1 MANPTWHNIHPDFRL
16 NGIRFS
22 TKEFVKIG
30 QYLSIEGEPFEK
42 SIGDFLCDWTA
53 DASTVNVQTSGST
66 GNPKT
71 IILKKEHMVNSAL
84 ATGAYFGLEPKQKAL
99 LCLPC
104 TGIAGKMMLVRAI
117 VLGLHL
123 DYVEP
128 SSNPLPNNDKTYDFV
143 AMVPLQVQNSLDA
156 MDRIKQL
163 IVGGA
168 PVDSSLRRALA
179 ELSVHAYETYGMTET
194 ITHIA
199 VKRINA
205 ESTSYFEALPNV
217 AVSLDDR
224 GCLVIDASNISD
236 EKIITN
242 DLVEL
247 IGENQFNWLGRYDSI
262 INSGGVKLVPEK
274 IEDKLSSLIQSR
286 FFVAGLPD
294 DTLGQKLILIVEDES
309 VNNGKLLQTIKQL
322 KSLSKYEVPKAVYSV
337 KTFEETSTK
346 KVDRKKTLEQIK

>member
-16 NGIRFS
+16 NGIGFS
-22 TKEFVKIG
+22 TKELVKIG
-30 QYLSIEGEPFEK
+30 QHLSIEGESFEK
-42 SIGDFLCDWTA
+42 SIGDFLCDWTS
-53 DASTVNVQTSGST
+53 DASTLEVQTSGST

-71 IILKKEHMVNSAL
+71 IALKKEHMVNSAL
-84 ATGAYFGLEPKQKAL
+84 ATGTYFGLEPKQKAL

-128 SSNPLPNNDKTYDFV
+128 SSDPLPSNDKVYDFV
-143 AMVPLQVQNSLDA
+143 AMVPLQVQNSLDD

-168 PVDSSLRRALA
+168 PVDSSLRGVLA
-179 ELSVHAYETYGMTET
+179 KLPVHAYETYGMTET

-199 VKRINA
+199 VKKIDVEA
-205 ESTSYFEALPNV
+205 SHSFEVLPNV
-217 AVSLDDR
+217 SVSQDDR
-224 GCLVIDASNISD
+224 GCLVIDAPYISD

-247 IGENQFNWLGRYDSI
+247 IGENQFKWLGRYDSI
-262 INSGGVKLVPEK
+262 INSGGIKLVPEK
-274 IEDKLSSLIQSR
+274 IEDKLSSLIESR

-294 DTLGQKLILIVEDES
+294 DTLGQKLVLIVEDES
-309 VNNGKLLQTIKQL
+309 INKEKLLQAIKQL
-322 KSLSKYEVPKAVYSV
+322 KTLLKYEVPKAVYSV

-346 KVDRKKTLEQIK
+346 KVDRKKTLEQLN